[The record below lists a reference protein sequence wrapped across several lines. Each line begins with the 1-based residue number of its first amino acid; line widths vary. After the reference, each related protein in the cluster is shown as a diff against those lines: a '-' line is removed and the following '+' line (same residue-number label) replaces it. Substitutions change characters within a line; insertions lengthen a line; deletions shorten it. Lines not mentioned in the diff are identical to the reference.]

1 MFLRSEEPDQENGVV
16 AVCMLFELSRDWYDG
31 RLDRDF
37 TPPSR
42 DALQARLS
50 AVGMTA
56 DFWRLAG

>member
-16 AVCMLFELSRDWYDG
+16 KVLTLFELSRNWYDG
-31 RLDRDF
+31 RLDPDF

-50 AVGMTA
+50 AVGMTG
-56 DFWRLAG
+56 DFWQLPG